1 MADVVSSA
9 KLVLRWA
16 ILANFGII
24 LFATIRGL
32 LKTGNPSRYFGE
44 GRFTTGVSCLQLL
57 IVAFLAFQT
66 FRHRRA
72 TTRGA
77 GPWLWLLIA
86 AGFVFLSADDAFQIH
101 ERLDGLIHKSLS
113 MQQTG
118 LTDRIDDAIIAL
130 YLIGGL
136 FVLWLFRKEM
146 ALFRAML
153 PTLAAGVV
161 VAVGSIIFDTLSNKP
176 DIISWFVEGIASIK
190 KIEGWLAVG
199 DGACELVAEGF
210 FIAAFYI
217 AWRTAQTRNPLNA
230 ERGARNE
237 EPASEG

>member
-1 MADVVSSA
+1 VAAVVSSA
-9 KLVLRWA
+9 KLVLRWS
-16 ILANFGII
+16 ILANFAII

-57 IVAFLAFQT
+57 IIAFLAFQT

-72 TTRGA
+72 AARATRDA
-77 GPWLWLLIA
+77 GPWLWFLIG
-86 AGFVFLSADDAFQIH
+86 AGFVFLSADDALQIH
-101 ERLDGLIHKSLS
+101 ERLDGLIHKSLA

-136 FVLWLFRKEM
+136 SVLWLFRKEM

-153 PTLAAGVV
+153 PTLAAGVA
-161 VAVGSIIFDTLSNKP
+161 VAVGSIAFDTLSNKP
-176 DIISWFVEGIASIK
+176 DIISWFVADIASVK

-199 DGACELVAEGF
+199 DGACELLAEGC

-217 AWRTAQTRNPLNA
+217 AWRTSETRN
-230 ERGARNE
+230 R
-237 EPASEG
+237 